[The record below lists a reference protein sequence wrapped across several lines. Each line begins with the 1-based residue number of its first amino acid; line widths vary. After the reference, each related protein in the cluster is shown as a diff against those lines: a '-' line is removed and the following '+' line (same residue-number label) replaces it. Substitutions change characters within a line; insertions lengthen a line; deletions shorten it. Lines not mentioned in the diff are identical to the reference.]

1 MNLLI
6 EASESFNV
14 AFIEQSRQMS
24 DEHKELLL
32 TKALEPFSLL
42 HLSRLG
48 VRKALGWGPKFLK
61 ALEEAA
67 LPAFLKKYVLFE
79 E

>member
-14 AFIEQSRQMS
+14 TFIEQSRQMS

-42 HLSRLG
+42 HISRLA
-48 VRKALGWGPKFLK
+48 VRKAIGWGPKLLK
-61 ALEEAA
+61 TIEEAA
-67 LPAFLKKYVLFE
+67 LPTFLKKYVLFQE
-79 E
+79 